1 MNAYTTDPE
10 EIVSALMHADSDN
23 VLLVGDSCVALAQI
37 IVELTR
43 QVEGM
48 RESSCRLYAEVEALK
63 FRMDYVEDLPD
74 RLDELDTKL
83 SADKGLEQKVLELTK
98 RLDELDARNKE
109 AIEQAIAYGMYENGL
124 THL

>member
-10 EIVSALMHADSDN
+10 EIRLALMHADTSD
-23 VLLVGDSCVALAQI
+23 VLAIGDSCAALAQI

-48 RESSCRLYAEVEALK
+48 REASCRLYAEVEALK
-63 FRMDYVEDLPD
+63 FRVDDVEDLPD
-74 RLDELDTKL
+74 RLDEL
-83 SADKGLEQKVLELTK
+83 AK
-98 RLDELDARNKE
+98 RLDELDAKYQE
-109 AIEQAIAYGMYENGL
+109 AINKRLDKIDAKYQESIEQSIAYAMYENGL